1 MNVSVWSKNKVLEY
15 LDNIP
20 SDETDKKKNQL
31 KSQFKSEIKG
41 LGSMIIQ
48 NGLYGTIAYMK
59 AKDSSN
65 NEYKKIVK
73 ILDDGCKYFKK
84 IEKISNFDEMEDNKY
99 LETQDLILDI
109 IKWLR
114 RYVDIFI
121 KEGD

>member
-1 MNVSVWSKNKVLEY
+1 MNISIWSKNKVLEY
-15 LDNIP
+15 LNSNP
-20 SDETDKKKNQL
+20 SKDKKK
-31 KSQFKSEIKG
+31 QFKSEVKG

-59 AKDSSN
+59 AKDSSS
-65 NEYKKIVK
+65 NEYEKIVR
-73 ILDDGCKYFKK
+73 ILDDGCKDFKK
-84 IEKISNFDEMEDNKY
+84 IENISNFDEMEDNKY